1 MRSKVT
7 WTGLNGLGDETM
19 VTRSMRA
26 FHPSMKGI
34 FGYYTPDSSKVG
46 VNRALSYNT
55 MINTT
60 RGYMGSFDNSNNTD
74 ATKLLTLNELLN
86 PFASVHSDPP
96 K

>member
-1 MRSKVT
+1 M
-7 WTGLNGLGDETM
+7 
-19 VTRSMRA
+19 
-26 FHPSMKGI
+26 
-34 FGYYTPDSSKVG
+34 G